1 MNVNSISDAGV
12 SWAAAV
18 ASLALTRPATAPP
31 AAEADADRVKAAVS
45 TANQHLAVSGQRL
58 EMSWDHDTRRVVVRL
73 IDSESREVIRQ
84 LPTEEALSLAK
95 RLASLADH
103 FSAEA

>member
-1 MNVNSISDAGV
+1 MNVNSIPEVGAA
-12 SWAAAV
+12 WAAAV
-18 ASLALTRPATAPP
+18 ASVAVTRPAAPRP
-31 AAEADADRVKAAVS
+31 VAEPDPHQLKAAVA
-45 TANQHLAVSGQRL
+45 TANPHLAASGQRM
-58 EMSWDHDTRRVVVRL
+58 EMSWDQDSRRVVVKL
-73 IDSESREVIRQ
+73 VDSETREVIRQ